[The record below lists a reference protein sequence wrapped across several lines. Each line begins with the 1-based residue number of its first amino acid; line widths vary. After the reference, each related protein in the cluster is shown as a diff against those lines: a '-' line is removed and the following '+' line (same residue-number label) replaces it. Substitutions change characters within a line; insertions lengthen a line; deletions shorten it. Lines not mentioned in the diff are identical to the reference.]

1 MPVRTKNPATGNGN
15 QLSSFQA
22 SKLSRGMRVSDILTL
37 LPNAESLLAQY
48 GLSCYSCAAN
58 AYETLE
64 DGCRS
69 HGMPEAE
76 IDDLVTDLNE
86 LLKDR
91 PERPQTLSITEPAAQ
106 ALKELMA
113 SQGKS
118 GWGLKVGLDDG
129 GGFAMEFVEK
139 ESTGDQ
145 IFVNDAVSDV
155 RLFATSLTLASIGG
169 STIDLREGR
178 FKLDLPSSGKKACAC
193 GGTGECQCE
202 NGGECACK
210 A

>member
-1 MPVRTKNPATGNGN
+1 
-15 QLSSFQA
+15 
-22 SKLSRGMRVSDILTL
+22 MRVSDILTL

-91 PERPQTLSITEPAAQ
+91 PERPQTLAITELAAS
-106 ALKELMA
+106 ALKQLME
-113 SQGKS
+113 SQGKA
-118 GWGLKVGLDDG
+118 GWGIKVGLDDG
-129 GGFAMEFVEK
+129 GGFAMEFAEK
-139 ESTGDQ
+139 ESDGDQ
-145 IFVNDAVSDV
+145 IFANELVPDI

-178 FKLDLPSSGKKACAC
+178 FKLDMPSAHTGCGCGSACAC
-193 GGTGECQCE
+193 H
-202 NGGECACK
+202 
-210 A
+210 

>member
-1 MPVRTKNPATGNGN
+1 MPVHTKNPATGNGN
-15 QLSSFQA
+15 QTRMSNVECRI
-22 SKLSRGMRVSDILTL
+22 SKSMRVSDILTL
-37 LPNAESLLAQY
+37 LPNAELLLAQY

-86 LLKDR
+86 LMKDR
-91 PERPQTLSITEPAAQ
+91 PERPQTLSITESAAL

-113 SQGKS
+113 SQGKA
-118 GWGLKVGLDDG
+118 GWGITVGLDDG
-129 GGFAMEFVEK
+129 GGFAMEFAEK
-139 ESTGDQ
+139 ESSGDQ
-145 IFVNDAVSDV
+145 VFANESVPDL

-178 FKLDLPSSGKKACAC
+178 FKLDLPGAQKKGCAC
-193 GGTGECQCE
+193 GGAGCGCH
-202 NGGECACK
+202 
-210 A
+210 